1 MPETDHILTTDPKFD
16 QGRPPAG
23 GRDGG
28 PPVCQHRGVATLYDE
43 LGVAPTASHEE
54 LHRAYRRRAREL
66 HPDVSREDESGAAI
80 RRLNEVWSVLGDP
93 DLRREYDA
101 LLSEPHSP
109 AVPGQPASASPGR
122 ADAGTTD
129 SFDGPAL
136 TGLFRVFR
144 PAVFIPAV
152 LLIIFVVTAYAGH
165 TGGGGSPPGS
175 STPASTRVPTNNTGP
190 VLSAAPNT
198 VPAAALV
205 GRCIQDHGDS
215 ASIVDC
221 SQRPSSL
228 VVATVPAAAQCPSG
242 ATGYMLPG
250 QSEMVC
256 AVPNRK

>member
-1 MPETDHILTTDPKFD
+1 M
-16 QGRPPAG
+16 
-23 GRDGG
+23 
-28 PPVCQHRGVATLYDE
+28 ATLYDE

-66 HPDVSREDESGAAI
+66 HPDVSRENESGAAI

-93 DLRREYDA
+93 ELRREYDE
-101 LLSEPHSP
+101 LLLEPHSP
-109 AVPGQPASASPGR
+109 AVPVQPVSASPGR
-122 ADAGTTD
+122 DGAGTTD
-129 SFDGPAL
+129 SLDGPAL

-152 LLIIFVVTAYAGH
+152 LLIIFIVTAYAGH
-165 TGGGGSPPGS
+165 TGGGGSAPGPGP
-175 STPASTRVPTNNTGP
+175 STPASTRVPAPNTGP

-205 GRCIQDHGDS
+205 GHCIQEHGDS
-215 ASIVDC
+215 AGIVDC

-228 VVATVPAAAQCPSG
+228 VVATMPAAAQCPSG

-256 AVPNRK
+256 AVPNGQ